1 MAKPQD
7 VTGAGSSQEEA
18 PAAVDLRD
26 DASWVEPGRLPLNA
40 AWLYQEFR
48 GEI

>member
-7 VTGAGSSQEEA
+7 VTGAGRSQEEA
-18 PAAVDLRD
+18 AAAIHLVDH
-26 DASWVEPGRLPLNA
+26 ASRAESERPPNVARRYL
-40 AWLYQEFR
+40 EFR